1 MSARTCPEC
10 GGLVAST
17 LIHCPHCG
25 FHMGIAEHNTRAA
38 RGSNP
43 YNSLV
48 YLVIAIIIFWPLG
61 LMSLYYHVKSDDKWS
76 AGDAA
81 SAELYGRNARRFAKI
96 AIYIALILLFIYLL
110 LFIAILSF

>member
-1 MSARTCPEC
+1 M
-10 GGLVAST
+10 VAST

-25 FHMGIAEHNTRAA
+25 FHMGIADHNTRAA

-61 LMSLYYHVKSDDKWS
+61 LMSLYYHVKSDEKWS

-96 AIYIALILLFIYLL
+96 AINIALILLCIYLL
-110 LFIAILSF
+110 LFVAVLSF